1 MAVKLAVDSRLTAC
15 GVGLLG
21 QFGVVFEALGLG
33 QEGDGLGDL
42 WIPCCSD
49 LEAFE
54 LPEL

>member
-21 QFGVVFEALGLG
+21 DPRVIFKGLGFG
-33 QEGDGLGDL
+33 QEGNGLGDL
-42 WIPCCSD
+42 RVPCCSD